1 MNPGK
6 NRCEYLKE
14 VRRRIAVENGI
25 PLKQRKCTFEGECSG
40 TCHFC
45 EAEMLY
51 LEKELH
57 QRKTL
62 GKTVT
67 VAGIALSSIV
77 MASCASTAPLAG
89 CISYGNST
97 PSTTEQKTDSSALRS
112 VNEEYFTQIRGNVS
126 DGQSVVVDGTR
137 IRPSLTSMSFM
148 YDVVAKFPKE
158 YGSPVQ
164 WLGHRLR
171 PYSTYMADEQLNETM
186 VTFVV
191 NADGTVSDVDFAK
204 MPVTGSE
211 KDFNFQNE
219 VRKQVLS
226 MPRWEPATKDNV
238 PVPFP
243 VAITVSDLRQF

>member
-14 VRRRIAVENGI
+14 VRRRIADENGI
-25 PLKQRKCTFEGECSG
+25 PLEQRKCTFKGECSG
-40 TCHFC
+40 TCPFC
-45 EAEMLY
+45 EAELHY

-57 QRKTL
+57 RRKTL
-62 GKTVT
+62 GKAAT
-67 VAGIALSSIV
+67 VAGIALSSIAI
-77 MASCASTAPLAG
+77 ASCSSTPPLAG
-89 CISYGNST
+89 CIPYGTST
-97 PSTTEQKTDSSALRS
+97 PSMTEQKADSSALRS
-112 VNEEYFTQIRGNVS
+112 TNEEYFTQIRGNVT
-126 DGQSVVVDGTR
+126 GGPSVIVDGTR
-137 IRPSLTSMSFM
+137 IRTTLTSMSFM
-148 YDVVAKFPKE
+148 YDVAARFP
-158 YGSPVQ
+158 YGSPVR
-164 WLGHRLR
+164 WLGQRLR

-191 NADGTVSDVDFAK
+191 NADGTVSDVDFAN

-211 KDFNFQNE
+211 NDFDFQNE

-243 VAITVSDLRQF
+243 VAIAVNDMRQFQ